1 MLKILNMFLYL
12 FRVGR
17 MIFVL
22 NASAGVA
29 EEYSGEWKDG
39 MMHGQGEMRYIFA
52 MYRVSQSL
60 SFPFPISRNK

>member
-1 MLKILNMFLYL
+1 
-12 FRVGR
+12 

-52 MYRVSQSL
+52 M
-60 SFPFPISRNK
+60 SFPFPISIDK